1 MRGKNSLVNVDKC
14 LFPKP
19 ICLTLFP
26 VSRKSKNFY
35 YLFPGQGRG
44 ARKRFVRNLVAAI
57 IVGGLTAGLM
67 AWIFYVIE
75 K

>member
-1 MRGKNSLVNVDKC
+1 
-14 LFPKP
+14 
-19 ICLTLFP
+19 

-44 ARKRFVRNLVAAI
+44 ARKRFVRNLIAAV
-57 IVGGLTAGLM
+57 IVGCFAAGLF
-67 AWIFYVIE
+67 AWIVYLFE